1 MRRILYHQRGKASS
15 DSPAELLSRFMKK
28 YLSLFMAIV
37 LAMYLVVG
45 SGSVMASQ
53 QGKLYQET
61 EEFLYN
67 MYHDL
72 LPRITNSGDRQRFIS
87 AEQAWIKFRDTEVNF
102 YGRFYPNSK
111 GGLALKIKLTEDRAN
126 YLRSIRK
133 ELPKR
138 QGDDLGPISRQD

>member
-1 MRRILYHQRGKASS
+1 
-15 DSPAELLSRFMKK
+15 MKK
-28 YLSLFMAIV
+28 YLSLLITIA
-37 LAMYLVVG
+37 LAMYLVWG
-45 SGSVMASQ
+45 SGAVIASQ
-53 QGKLYQET
+53 ESTAYQET

-72 LPRITNSGDRQRFIS
+72 LPRISNSGDQQRLIV
-87 AEQAWIKFRDTEVNF
+87 AEQAWTKFRDTEVNF

-138 QGDDLGPISRQD
+138 QGNDLGPISRQD